1 MFFRRKYKYDHKDG
15 IVVVSIRTLFHLF
28 DLSLKEIKDDSNTQK
43 PNIHAFTFSEQSS
56 LKKKESFQN
65 IKLLSKESDI
75 DSKINENKIEETKDF
90 LIKSESNINETKEGS
105 LNNKESIKR
114 MQTMIRPKKTSNK
127 NKKKINCCDYFTN
140 LILSCF
146 LLLIFNNCIL
156 WIFCYM
162 ASIQK
167 NESYCYNPYLRE
179 FEVCVDFDFCP
190 SSGNHDFIYINDDDL
205 SNAEIKNEINNINNK
220 YQDFYNFESKIF
232 SKLNK
237 KFIKNDSTLSK
248 YSITII
254 LTKNENYLFNNT
266 FRVGCENYLLG
277 ILIIIAISS
286 TIGTL
291 LFGLLADIFGRKKI
305 LISANII
312 QTFGGL
318 ILFLTTF
325 FITKYNK
332 EDILKEKFNE
342 NFINSFANYFNESIK
357 FSNIYINNYL
367 EIKNEVLKTRTINNN
382 FKDFNIFIFIS
393 MFLIFLTNSSIKI
406 VSLSYILENA
416 LTEEKVMLYFL
427 FFNFSQPISIL
438 LSTIMV
444 IYTNSFEY
452 PILICSLVILIITI
466 LFIIFFYESQ
476 RYNFEYCYYSQ
487 ITEFSKYI
495 LGNEELYKNY
505 RVKSEENNNNIE
517 QIMLEKESGNY
528 FGILYSTDDYR
539 IQSEL
544 NNEKINI
551 HTHVLDTIKF
561 DKNQF
566 YKELYSRKLISQY
579 KSKHFIELF
588 NIYKKPFYIFK
599 LIIADKHF
607 KKKSSIIIG
616 FIINLS
622 IIINLPLQRIT
633 SNYLF
638 QREKLISTKVFINY
652 LALCVLLII
661 IILFPF
667 VHYLTKCFGIYAVL
681 FPFLVLIT
689 IGTWLFE
696 LIRFLMSDED
706 IIDITKY
713 DDNRNDKLIDNGNSY
728 LLPHIFIISISL
740 FCLDYVLYFYIIK
753 LSKTI
758 YRCSLLSL
766 AQIIYNLSFIVGFGI
781 ENFISGGYYF
791 TGIFSGIALINS
803 FFINSSDD
811 SLNINDIREIKYD
824 QNKDN
829 DK

>member
-1 MFFRRKYKYDHKDG
+1 MFFRRKYKYEHKDG

-28 DLSLKEIKDDSNTQK
+28 DLSRKEIQDDSNPQK

-56 LKKKESFQN
+56 LKKRESFQYLKSIN
-65 IKLLSKESDI
+65 KESDI

-90 LIKSESNINETKEGS
+90 LIKSESNVNETKEGS
-105 LNNKESIKR
+105 LNNKETIRK
-114 MQTMIRPKKTSNK
+114 MQTVIKPKKTNNK
-127 NKKKINCCDYFTN
+127 TKKKINCCDYFTN
-140 LILSCF
+140 LILSCI
-146 LLLIFNNCIL
+146 LLLIFNNCFL

-167 NESYCYNPYLRE
+167 NESYCYNDY
-179 FEVCVDFDFCP
+179 DFCP
-190 SSGNHDFIYINDDDL
+190 SSGNHDFIYINDDGL
-205 SNAEIKNEINNINNK
+205 SDSEIKKEINNINNK
-220 YQDFYNFESKIF
+220 YLDFYNFESKIF

-237 KFIKNDSTLSK
+237 KFIKNDSSLSK

-266 FRVGCENYLLG
+266 FRVGCESYLLG

-312 QTFGGL
+312 EIIGGL
-318 ILFLTTF
+318 SLFLCTF
-325 FITKYNK
+325 FIKKYNK
-332 EDILKEKFNE
+332 EDIFKEKFNE
-342 NFINSFANYFNESIK
+342 NFINSFANYFNESK
-357 FSNIYINNYL
+357 TFSNIYINNYID
-367 EIKNEVLKTRTINNN
+367 IKNEVLKTRVINNN
-382 FKDFNIFIFIS
+382 FNDFNIFIFVS
-393 MFLIFLTNSSIKI
+393 MFLIFLSNSSIKI
-406 VSLSYILENA
+406 ISLSYILENA

-427 FFNFSQPISIL
+427 FFNFSQPISII
-438 LSTIMV
+438 LSTVMV

-452 PILICSLVILIITI
+452 PILICSLVILIITV

-476 RYNFEYCYYSQ
+476 RYNFEYCFYSQ

-505 RVKSEENNNNIE
+505 RVKSEENNNNME
-517 QIMLEKESGNY
+517 YLMVEKESGNY

-551 HTHVLDTIKF
+551 HTHILDTIKF

-566 YKELYSRKLISQY
+566 YKELYSKKQINQY
-579 KSKHFIELF
+579 KSKNLIELF
-588 NIYKKPFYIFK
+588 NIYKNPFYIFK
-599 LIIADKHF
+599 LIFADKHY

-622 IIINLPLQRIT
+622 IVINLALQRIT

-638 QREKLISTKVFINY
+638 QREKLISTNVFINY
-652 LALCVLLII
+652 LALCILLII

-681 FPFLVLIT
+681 FPFLILIT

-696 LIRFLMSDED
+696 LFRFLIPYKY

-713 DDNRNDKLIDNGNSY
+713 DDNRNDKLIENGNGY
-728 LLPHIFIISISL
+728 LIPQIFIISISI

-753 LSKTI
+753 LTKTI
-758 YRCSLLSL
+758 YRCSLLAI
-766 AQIIYNLSFIVGFGI
+766 AQIIYNLSFIVGFGL
-781 ENFISGGYYF
+781 ENYISGGYYF
-791 TGIFSGIALINS
+791 AGLFSGIALINS

-824 QNKDN
+824 ENKDN

>member
-56 LKKKESFQN
+56 LKKKEFFQN

-90 LIKSESNINETKEGS
+90 LIKSESNVNETKEGS

-127 NKKKINCCDYFTN
+127 NKKKINCCDYFIN

-146 LLLIFNNCIL
+146 LLLIFNNCVL

-190 SSGNHDFIYINDDDL
+190 SSGNHDFIYINDNDL

-599 LIIADKHF
+599 LIFADKHF
-607 KKKSSIIIG
+607 KKKSNIIIG

-811 SLNINDIREIKYD
+811 SLNINDIRKIKYD

>member
-90 LIKSESNINETKEGS
+90 LIKSESNVNETKEGS

-127 NKKKINCCDYFTN
+127 NKKKINCCNYFTN

-146 LLLIFNNCIL
+146 LLLIFNNCVL

-332 EDILKEKFNE
+332 EDILKEKFNK

-599 LIIADKHF
+599 LIFADKHF

-652 LALCVLLII
+652 LALCILLII

-811 SLNINDIREIKYD
+811 SLNINNIREIKYD